1 MKPPFEVEITDPT
14 ELHCFRLTI
23 HLPPQPQPGAPDRIE
38 IMMHAMSLVGLINEC
53 SLALCEWQ
61 RSTSEDLL
69 RRITGWSDEELR
81 DKGLIAPRARVGR
94 T

>member
-1 MKPPFEVEITDPT
+1 MDHPTTLTIEITDPT
-14 ELHCFRLTI
+14 EFHCFKLTI
-23 HLPPQPQPGAPDRIE
+23 HPPPGGPPHIE